1 MKISVANFTLN
12 NKKIKRSKKNNG
24 QMVERCNHC
33 GGAFKGSGEWEVCLM
48 CGREKGHTCNNCLNA
63 PIEILTHEKA

>member
-1 MKISVANFTLN
+1 MKFSVTNLTLN
-12 NKKIKRSKKNNG
+12 NKKIKRSKNNNDALI
-24 QMVERCNHC
+24 ELCNHC

-63 PIEILTHEKA
+63 PIEILTQEKA